1 MPQVAGVDRT
11 TRRYEYHMEQ
21 AFAFYA
27 LSREQAS
34 EIEKDGGFAE
44 QHGGSA
50 HGAVEAVY
58 RLHASRLKCLLS
70 AVDRWEDER
79 DDAVLEALRL
89 TESHWNLDPGNLS
102 DKTPRE
108 RLWIVFADV
117 VAALAKCSQDYSF
130 FHRSVYRHA
139 QALMWAPV
147 VCDPL
152 AGSVAGSLGIVPEAL
167 ASSVKGLNHTGNA
180 ASCATITLS
189 SLFVKKRAQLVS
201 VWVTGDGTASIFQ
214 ALNSTVRKYDSL
226 RGKYIAGYIDCLRLG
241 RKRKELDTFL
251 SWTISSPN
259 DLPSYFAASASIQ
272 RDRPMPLPGRD
283 NLLLRNRPKSLQHLL
298 TSVRRLANG
307 ALANV
312 ILQDLNDPAIEHSHA
327 KPAERANYLE
337 TQLKLAYACFL
348 RLNCDVES
356 VVKSRYWKYDRK
368 NGIKDV
374 VEALSAA
381 YLKIQKPDTGAGLN
395 SSWSVESQVVSA
407 FQAAVCKCKEL
418 YPTLS
423 GSFSFSKPRVTK
435 RPSTGQKTRRTATK
449 GTGSPLPVKRS
460 FEVAVPEGL
469 SEGETFLT
477 SVQIGDNVKKLR
489 LTVPPGDATTLQFS
503 LEVPAASEAAPSSK
517 EDQSERRMERGS

>member
-1 MPQVAGVDRT
+1 MPQVAGVDISM
-11 TRRYEYHMEQ
+11 RRYEYHMKQ
-21 AFAFYA
+21 AFDFYA
-27 LSREQAS
+27 LSGEQAS

-79 DDAVLEALRL
+79 DDAELEALRL
-89 TESHWNLDPGNLS
+89 TESHWNIDPGNLL

-117 VAALAKCSQDYSF
+117 VEALAKCSQNYSF

-139 QALMWAPV
+139 QALMWAPIV
-147 VCDPL
+147 YDPV
-152 AGSVAGSLGIVPEAL
+152 AGSVAGSLGTVPA
-167 ASSVKGLNHTGNA
+167 AWANSIKGLNHTGNA
-180 ASCATITLS
+180 ASSATSTLS

-201 VWVTGDGTASIFQ
+201 VWVTGDSTASIFQ

-251 SWTISSPN
+251 SWTMTSPN

-272 RDRPMPLPGRD
+272 RDRPVLLPTHD
-283 NLLLRNRPKSLQHLL
+283 NLLLRNRPSSLKHFL
-298 TSVRRLANG
+298 TSVRRTANG

-312 ILQDLNDPAIEHSHA
+312 ILHDLNDPAVEQAHA

-348 RLNCDVES
+348 RLNCDVEQ
-356 VVKSRYWKYDRK
+356 VIKSRYWKYDRK

-381 YLKIQKPDTGAGLN
+381 FQKIQKPDAGAGLN
-395 SSWSVESQVVSA
+395 SSWSVESQVVAA

-423 GSFSFSKPRVTK
+423 GNFSFSKPRVTK
-435 RPSTGQKTRRTATK
+435 RPSTGQKTRRTGTK
-449 GTGSPLPVKRS
+449 GTGSPLQVKRS

-477 SVQIGDNVKKLR
+477 SVQIGDHVKKLR
-489 LTVPPGDATTLQFS
+489 LTVPSGDATTLQFS
-503 LEVPAASEAAPSSK
+503 LQVPASEAAPSSK
-517 EDQSERRMERGS
+517 EDQSERSMERGS